1 MTALVARSWYELAGS
16 DMLCSPALA
25 RYHVPRTHCVPVGP
39 ESVSRL
45 DRERV
50 PMQPLKG
57 MHFFVDILGVPA
69 LANGCSGE
77 VVTDLLA
84 QAPAYERQQQAILVF
99 VARPAGSA
107 ICLTRPLLA

>member
-1 MTALVARSWYELAGS
+1 
-16 DMLCSPALA
+16 
-25 RYHVPRTHCVPVGP
+25 
-39 ESVSRL
+39 
-45 DRERV
+45 
-50 PMQPLKG
+50 MQPLKG

-99 VARPAGSA
+99 VAWPAGSA
-107 ICLTRPLLA
+107 ICLHKGAGTLTMPVISRRGLGELPG